1 MKMPYMPPGLSEY
14 VATLPEDEQSTYLVN
29 VLTNASRTVDDKG
42 RYLHWDKLQYV
53 TLPEGIET
61 PLEYWHKIKVARNVA
76 RKETV
81 FRDKS
86 GVPFSYVEFDKLNEL
101 KDWVLENAAGVLD
114 APEQIKSRSTKS
126 TYLISSIIEESINS
140 SQMEGASTT
149 RRVAKD
155 MLRSGRAPKDISET
169 MIFNNYKVMLFI
181 RELLEDGEIKLTPK
195 IVLDLHEIVTD
206 GTLSGKDEGKG
217 GQYRGPEDDIVVCDP
232 KSDEILH
239 IPPSA
244 GELEDRLQ
252 LICDFVNGE
261 TDAQGSYMPPVLR
274 AVITHFMI
282 GYDHPFVEGNGRTA
296 RTLFYWV
303 MMKHNYWLME
313 YVSISSVIK
322 QKQKQYLKAYVY
334 TESDENDLTYFIL
347 QQLEVIRKAI
357 KDFHSHVAR
366 QVQRDQDILEMFK
379 CSELRKELNSR
390 QIALIRNALAN
401 PGNTYTIQSHQNSHA
416 CSREAARK
424 DLLKLSD
431 TYELLQKYKDGKTL
445 VFVAPR
451 DLSERVENSQA
462 HLN

>member
-1 MKMPYMPPGLSEY
+1 MKIPSMPLSLNDY
-14 VATLPEDEQSTYLVN
+14 VAALPEDERSRYLIDI
-29 VLTNASRTVDDKG
+29 LMNASKTVDDRG

-53 TLPEGIET
+53 PLPDDITT
-61 PLEYWHKIKVARNVA
+61 PLEYWHKIKAARNIA
-76 RKETV
+76 KRETV
-81 FRDKS
+81 FKDKS
-86 GVPFSYVEFDKLNEL
+86 GASFSYVDFDKLNEL

-114 APEQIKSRSTKS
+114 APDQIKNQSVKS

-155 MLRSGRAPKDISET
+155 MLRSGRDPKDISET
-169 MIFNNYKVMLFI
+169 MIFNNYKVMMFI
-181 RELLEDGEIKLTPK
+181 RELLKDGDIKLTPE
-195 IVLDLHEIVTD
+195 IVLKLHEIVTAD
-206 GTLSGKDEGKG
+206 TLTGKDEGKG
-217 GQYRGPEDDIVVCDP
+217 GQYRGVEDDIVVCDP
-232 KSDEILH
+232 KSNEILH

-244 GELEDRLQ
+244 AELEGRLQ
-252 LICDFVNGE
+252 LICDFVNAE
-261 TDAQGSYMPPVLR
+261 TDDQGSYMPPVLR

-322 QKQKQYLKAYVY
+322 RKQKEYLKAYVH
-334 TESDENDLTYFIL
+334 TESDDNDLTYFIL
-347 QQLEVIRKAI
+347 QQLEVIRDAI
-357 KDFHSHVAR
+357 KDFHAHVAR
-366 QVQRDQDILEMFK
+366 QAQRDQDILEMFK
-379 CSELRKELNSR
+379 CSDLRMDLNSR
-390 QIALIRNALAN
+390 QIALIRNALGN

-431 TYELLQKYKDGKTL
+431 TFELLQKYKDGKTL
-445 VFVAPR
+445 VFVAPH
-451 DLSERVENSQA
+451 DLSERVKSP
-462 HLN
+462 

>member
-1 MKMPYMPPGLSEY
+1 MKIPNMAPTLQEY
-14 VATLPEDEQSTYLVN
+14 VSTLPEEEQSSYLLD
-29 VLTNASRTVDDKG
+29 VLMSASKTVDDKG

-53 TLPEGIET
+53 PLPEDIAT
-61 PLEYWHKIKVARNVA
+61 PLEYWHKIKAARNAA

-81 FRDKS
+81 FNDKF
-86 GVPFSYVEFDKLNEL
+86 GTPFAYVEFDKLNEL

-114 APEQIKSRSTKS
+114 APDQIKNQSTKS

-155 MLRSGRAPKDISET
+155 MLRSGRDPKDLSET
-169 MIFNNYKVMLFI
+169 MIFNNYKVMMFI
-181 RELLEDGEIKLTPK
+181 RELLKDGDIKLTPK
-195 IVLDLHEIVTD
+195 IVLKLHDIVTED
-206 GTLSGKDEGKG
+206 TLTGKDEGKG
-217 GQYRGPEDDIVVCDP
+217 GEYRSSDDDIVVCDP

-239 IPPSA
+239 IPPTA
-244 GELEDRLQ
+244 GELKDRLQ

-261 TDAQGSYMPPVLR
+261 SDNEGSYMPPVLR
-274 AVITHFMI
+274 AIITHFMI

-322 QKQKQYLKAYVY
+322 RKQKEYLKAFVH
-334 TESDENDLTYFIL
+334 TESDANDLTYFVL
-347 QQLEVIRKAI
+347 QQLEVIREAI
-357 KDFHSHVAR
+357 KDFHKHVAR
-366 QVQRDQDILEMFK
+366 QVQRDQDVLEMFK
-379 CSELRKELNSR
+379 CSDLKKDLNTR
-390 QIALIRNALAN
+390 QIALIRNALGN

-451 DLSERVENSQA
+451 DLSDRVKR
-462 HLN
+462 

>member
-1 MKMPYMPPGLSEY
+1 MKIPSMAPTLQEY
-14 VATLPEDEQSTYLVN
+14 VATLPDEDKHSYMLD
-29 VLTNASRTVDDKG
+29 VLLGASKTVDAKG

-53 TLPEGIET
+53 PLPEGIET
-61 PLEYWHKIKVARNVA
+61 SLEFWHKIKAARNAA

-81 FRDKS
+81 FKDKS
-86 GVPFSYVEFDKLNEL
+86 GAPFAYVEFDKLNEL

-114 APEQIKSRSTKS
+114 APDQIKNQSTKS
-126 TYLISSIIEESINS
+126 TYLINSIIEESINS

-155 MLRSGRAPKDISET
+155 MLRSGREPKDISET
-169 MIFNNYKVMLFI
+169 MIFNNYRVMMFI
-181 RELLEDGEIKLTPK
+181 RDLLEDGDIKLTPK
-195 IVLDLHEIVTD
+195 IVLKLHDIVTE
-206 GTLSGKDEGKG
+206 GTLTGKDEGKG
-217 GQYRGPEDDIVVCDP
+217 GVYRSPDDDIVVCDP

-244 GELEDRLQ
+244 GQLEGRMQ
-252 LICDFVNGE
+252 LVCDFVNGE
-261 TDAQGSYMPPVLR
+261 SDTEGSYMPPVLR

-303 MMKHNYWLME
+303 MMKHKYWLME

-322 QKQKQYLKAYVY
+322 RKQKEYLKAYMH
-334 TESDENDLTYFIL
+334 TESDENDLTYFLL
-347 QQLEVIRKAI
+347 QQLEAIRDAI
-357 KDFHSHVAR
+357 IDFHKHVEKL
-366 QVQRDQDILEMFK
+366 VKRDQDVLEMFK
-379 CSELRKELNSR
+379 SSDLRKELNPR
-390 QIALIRNALAN
+390 QISLIRNALGN
-401 PGNTYTIQSHQNSHA
+401 PGNIYTIKSHQNSHA

-431 TYELLQKYKDGKTL
+431 KYELLKKYKDGKTL

-451 DLSERVENSQA
+451 DLSDRVEK
-462 HLN
+462 

>member
-1 MKMPYMPPGLSEY
+1 MKIPSMAPTLQEYVSTLSE
-14 VATLPEDEQSTYLVN
+14 EDTTRYLLD
-29 VLTNASRTVDDKG
+29 VLMNASKAVDDKG

-53 TLPEGIET
+53 PLPEGIKT
-61 PLEYWHKIKVARNVA
+61 ALEYWHKIKAARNAA

-81 FRDKS
+81 FKDKS
-86 GVPFSYVEFDKLNEL
+86 GAPFAYVEFDKLNEL

-114 APEQIKSRSTKS
+114 APDQIKNQSTQS

-155 MLRSGRAPKDISET
+155 MLRSGRDPKDISET
-169 MIFNNYKVMLFI
+169 MIFNNYKVMMFI
-181 RELLEDGEIKLTPK
+181 RELLKDGDIKLTPK
-195 IVLDLHEIVTD
+195 IVLKLHDIVTD
-206 GTLSGKDEGKG
+206 GTLTGKDEGKG
-217 GQYRGPEDDIVVCDP
+217 GIYRSSDDDIVVCDP

-239 IPPSA
+239 IPPVAS
-244 GELEDRLQ
+244 ELKDRLQ
-252 LICDFVNGE
+252 LVCDFVNGE
-261 TDAQGSYMPPVLR
+261 SDSEGSYMPPILR
-274 AVITHFMI
+274 AIITHFMI

-322 QKQKQYLKAYVY
+322 RKQKDYLKAYVH

-347 QQLEVIRKAI
+347 QQLEVIREAI
-357 KDFHSHVAR
+357 KDFHKHVAR
-366 QVQRDQDILEMFK
+366 QVQRDQDVLEMFK
-379 CSELRKELNSR
+379 CSDLRKELNTR
-390 QIALIRNALAN
+390 QIALIRNALGN

-451 DLSERVENSQA
+451 DLSDRVKK
-462 HLN
+462 